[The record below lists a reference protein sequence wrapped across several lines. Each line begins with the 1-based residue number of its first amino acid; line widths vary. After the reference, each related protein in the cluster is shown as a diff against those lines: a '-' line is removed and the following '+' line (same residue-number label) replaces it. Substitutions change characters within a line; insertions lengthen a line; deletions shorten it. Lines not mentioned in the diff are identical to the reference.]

1 MRIRR
6 SGSTRSPGS
15 KSNLSTYWLCK
26 LDEVFA
32 PLCLKFPHLLNGD
45 ETSSERTG
53 GCEDS
58 VSSHIESAQKGT
70 GIYLQAPVLST
81 VCIKKSVTSSF
92 GIHDINSPK
101 PRAGLSWSLFL
112 ACERTSP
119 KQTSEQKPSCLN
131 VPIIIFKKK
140 ELAVPIK

>member
-1 MRIRR
+1 MQPDSPGKGKKGTFILLANSYLPEPRSDFSSKGLRMTRRLSRVRIRR

-58 VSSHIESAQKGT
+58 VSSHIESA
-70 GIYLQAPVLST
+70 
-81 VCIKKSVTSSF
+81 
-92 GIHDINSPK
+92 
-101 PRAGLSWSLFL
+101 
-112 ACERTSP
+112 
-119 KQTSEQKPSCLN
+119 
-131 VPIIIFKKK
+131 
-140 ELAVPIK
+140 